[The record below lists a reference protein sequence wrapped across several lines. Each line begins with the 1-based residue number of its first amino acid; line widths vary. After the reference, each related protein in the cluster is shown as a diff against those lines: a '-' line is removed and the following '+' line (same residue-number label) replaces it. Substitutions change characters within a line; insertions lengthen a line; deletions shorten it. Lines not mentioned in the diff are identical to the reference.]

1 MGKPWYLHS
10 DGKITTNPAG
20 ASTNIYYV
28 DATYTSALCDMQEWI
43 LTQPINITPSEVT
56 LSPKEMTILS
66 EDPVTIKFLDEYF
79 TDSPFHEVV
88 VSSPTVL
95 VIGYNFNPITQAEI
109 AEEPTGQ
116 EATRRATCY
125 GSLAANV
132 SNRQKGDN
140 TSKGGGGGG
149 GGGGGPSVPTP
160 SGPTGKGSSSQGQ
173 GQNAGNGQDGSGKG
187 SGEGEGSGQE
197 SGGQGSED
205 CDTCDG
211 SGMSGQGSGEGSGQ
225 GSGEGQGESGSG
237 DGSGQESGGQGSGDG
252 DGQGEGSGEGSGQG
266 ESGDGDGDKPGQ
278 GSSSDE
284 GEPGV
289 CDDCNGTGKQDPVDN
304 YDSPLDEPSD
314 VQKKA
319 QKQAQEKF
327 DEWSKERSQK
337 CSDAADQAE
346 QSASEGD
353 VETAVESA
361 EWAKECG
368 NPKKSEDKENMN
380 RAEKS
385 AKKAIDDAEK
395 SGDITSEQAQDY
407 RDQLQETESSRLS
420 PAQEK
425 VQEALAEQDSVKAA
439 EKLQEAA
446 DQVETR
452 DDARAVKTGAETL
465 TDDDQVGEEMGEL
478 AEEMSQRANEA
489 RWGIGSED
497 GLLTDNFGR
506 PQEYGSEKEAQ
517 EVCDEIGDENLFPM
531 QLPNDIKTAMDN
543 EGLDS
548 QDNIERVEF
557 ETTFDET
564 LQELQ
569 LGEICTIINLDGFL
583 EPKHDTM
590 ITVEQDGKDVGIYEH
605 LLNYIS
611 LAQGLEIA
619 MFLRQMKKCPIQLAV
634 LVNTNPVKLEVD
646 YYDPEMPLDDFQKLV
661 EEVREPADWRLWGHE
676 EKEKL
681 VKWGAFVAWDT
692 PIFPKTFGI
701 NSKVHILE
709 EVGDL
714 VKVWPVGE
722 PYREGGFVV
731 LLKSNLDCYPE
742 ETSED
747 DDTLQDILD
756 LPRMPQTEEELKEM
770 LKERRKR
777 RLIKMASNRNTVAD
791 INRDVRVNIL
801 TGEVFSFSQQ
811 DLLEGKA
818 KGPLVSCTLNNG
830 YYSHLLDLCR
840 RLDDSGIA
848 WTTEETKTE
857 ITKISTTAEGYEIAK
872 KMGRPLVIKKDGV
885 GYL

>member
-28 DATYTSALCDMQEWI
+28 DDTYTSALCDMREWI

-56 LSPKEMTILS
+56 LSAKEMTILS

-95 VIGYNFNPITQAEI
+95 VIGYNTNPTTQGEV

-125 GSLAANV
+125 GNLAANV

-149 GGGGGPSVPTP
+149 GGGSPNMPTP
-160 SGPTGKGSSSQGQ
+160 STPTGVGKGGSSSDSNGEQGKENGQ
-173 GQNAGNGQDGSGKG
+173 GDGQ
-187 SGEGEGSGQE
+187 
-197 SGGQGSED
+197 GQGSED

-211 SGMSGQGSGEGSGQ
+211 SGMSGQGEGEGSGQ
-225 GSGEGQGESGSG
+225 GSGEGQGKSGSG
-237 DGSGQESGGQGSGDG
+237 DGSGQESGGQGESGDGQGQGSGDG
-252 DGQGEGSGEGSGQG
+252 DGQGDGSGEGSGQE

-278 GSSSDE
+278 GSSDD

-289 CDDCNGTGKQDPVDN
+289 CDDCNGTGKQDPVDD
-304 YDSPLDEPSD
+304 YDSPINEPSD

-346 QSASEGD
+346 QGASEGD
-353 VETAVESA
+353 VEKAVENA

-557 ETTFDET
+557 ETTYDET

-583 EPKHDTM
+583 EPKNNSP
-590 ITVEQDGKDVGIYEH
+590 ITVEQDGKKVGIYDH
-605 LLNYIS
+605 LINYIR
-611 LAQGLEIA
+611 LAQGQEVAQFLE
-619 MFLRQMKKCPIQLAV
+619 QMKKCPIQLAI
-634 LVNTNPVKLEVD
+634 LINTSPVKLEVEN
-646 YYDPEMPLDDFQKLV
+646 YNPKLTPEDFKRVV
-661 EEVREPADWRLWGHE
+661 EEVREPDDWRLWGSS
-676 EKEKL
+676 
-681 VKWGAFVAWDT
+681 VKDGGVEWGAFVADDT

-714 VKVWPVGE
+714 VKVWPMGE
-722 PYREGGFVV
+722 PYREDGFVV

-742 ETSED
+742 EISEED
-747 DDTLQDILD
+747 EDLQDILD
-756 LPRMPQTEEELKEM
+756 LPRMPTTEEELKEM